1 MAEENV
7 KKTNKAVKFFK
18 DLKREM
24 KNIVW
29 SPKKDVVKNTTVVI
43 VVTAI
48 VAVPESSAVIVPVE
62 FSRETTSYPES
73 IP

>member
-7 KKTNKAVKFFK
+7 KKTNRVGKFFK
-18 DLKREM
+18 DLKREL

-29 SPKKDVVKNTTVVI
+29 SPKKDVVRNTTVVV

-48 VAVPESSAVIVPVE
+48 AAVAIMLVDAGLSKCLDLLVTL
-62 FSRETTSYPES
+62 FN
-73 IP
+73 

>member
-7 KKTNKAVKFFK
+7 KKTNKAAKFFK
-18 DLKREM
+18 DLKREI

-29 SPKKDVVKNTTVVI
+29 SPKKDVIRNTTVVV

-48 VAVPESSAVIVPVE
+48 AAVAITLVDAGLSGCLKLLVDV
-62 FSRETTSYPES
+62 FH
-73 IP
+73 

>member
-7 KKTNKAVKFFK
+7 KKTNKVAKFFK
-18 DLKREM
+18 DLKREL

-29 SPKKDVVKNTTVVI
+29 SPKKDVVKNTTVVV

-48 VAVPESSAVIVPVE
+48 AAVIIMLVDAGLSKCLDLLVTL
-62 FSRETTSYPES
+62 FH
-73 IP
+73 

>member
-1 MAEENV
+1 MAEQNV
-7 KKTNKAVKFFK
+7 QKTNKVSKFFK

-48 VAVPESSAVIVPVE
+48 VAIAITLVDGGLTKCITWLAEK
-62 FSRETTSYPES
+62 F
-73 IP
+73 

>member
-18 DLKREM
+18 DLKREL

-29 SPKKDVVKNTTVVI
+29 SPKKDVIRNTAVVV

-48 VAVPESSAVIVPVE
+48 AAVAITLVDAGLSGCLKLLVGL
-62 FSRETTSYPES
+62 FH
-73 IP
+73 

>member
-1 MAEENV
+1 MAEQNV
-7 KKTNKAVKFFK
+7 QKTNKVSKFFK

-43 VVTAI
+43 VVTAV
-48 VAVPESSAVIVPVE
+48 VAIAITLVDGGL
-62 FSRETTSYPES
+62 TSCINWLAEKF
-73 IP
+73 

>member
-7 KKTNKAVKFFK
+7 KKTNRVVKFFK
-18 DLKREM
+18 DLKREL

-29 SPKKDVVKNTTVVI
+29 SPKKDVVRNTTVVV

-48 VAVPESSAVIVPVE
+48 AAVAIMLVDSGLKACLDLLVAA
-62 FSRETTSYPES
+62 FN
-73 IP
+73 

>member
-1 MAEENV
+1 MAEQNV
-7 KKTNKAVKFFK
+7 QKTNKVSKFFK

-48 VAVPESSAVIVPVE
+48 VAIAITLVDGGSTKCITWLAEK
-62 FSRETTSYPES
+62 F
-73 IP
+73 